1 MVWNSIPMQLAKENK
16 KFFFGQIK
24 QGARMKD
31 FELAIEWLLDC
42 RLIKKV
48 YRVNKPAVP
57 LKAYIDFSA
66 FKLFIV
72 DIGLLGA
79 LSELDAESILEGSDI
94 FTEFKGAMSEQY
106 VLQQIVSGT
115 GYTPYYYVGNKS
127 TYEMDFMVQK
137 GKAIVP
143 VEVKAEENPHAQSL
157 KMYCRK
163 YEPEY
168 AVRISMSDYRE
179 QEWMTNLP
187 LYAAE
192 NL

>member
-1 MVWNSIPMQLAKENK
+1 MPDRTVSFPASPHNSTACFLVS
-16 KFFFGQIK
+16 
-24 QGARMKD
+24 
-31 FELAIEWLLDC
+31 L
-42 RLIKKV
+42 
-48 YRVNKPAVP
+48 PAVP

-79 LSELDAESILEGSDI
+79 LSELDAESILEDSDI

-115 GYTPYYYVGNKS
+115 GYTPYYYAGNKS
-127 TYEMDFMVQK
+127 AYEMDFMVQK

-143 VEVKAEENPHAQSL
+143 VEVKAEENLHAQSL